1 MNALLFAAV
10 LATAN
15 VPVAM
20 GESVSDFKLD
30 DFRGKTHALSD
41 YQDRSIVV
49 IAFLGTECP
58 LAKLYGPRLQEMSE
72 RYADRG
78 VQFLG
83 VNSNTQ
89 DTLAE
94 ISAYARKH
102 QIDFPLLKDAGNR
115 VADQLRAKRTPEVFV
130 LDQDRSLRYWG
141 RIDDQFGV
149 GYVRDEPTEFPLRD
163 AIDQLLE
170 GREVEQPVAESVGCY
185 IGRVR
190 EKVADSE
197 VTYSNQI
204 ARILQKNCVECHRD
218 GEIAPFALNDYD
230 SASAWA
236 DTIVEVVKDQR
247 MPPWHANPEFGEFVN
262 SRLMSEEEKKQLFD
276 WAAAGAPEGDPA
288 QQPEPLTF
296 TDGWRLPR
304 QPDQVVGMS
313 STPFE
318 VAAEDTVDYQYFV
331 VDPGFKEDKWVS
343 AAEVIPGNRSVVHH
357 AIVFIRPPGSIQK
370 NGIGSWLSA
379 YVPGQMSTALPP
391 GQAMLIPAGSKFIFQ
406 MHYTPIGSAQQDLT
420 KVGLVFADP
429 AEVTHR
435 ALTLISINRKFEIPP
450 HDPNF
455 QANAWLENVPENAT
469 LHAIA
474 PHMHL
479 RGKSFR
485 FVLHQDG
492 EQKVLL
498 DVPKYDFNWQH
509 SYQFSEPLEIRDGMR
524 IECVAHFDNSEGNPV
539 NPDPSQ
545 PVRWGDQTWEEMV
558 VAYFGVTI
566 PRDDQKIEIRQE
578 GQRDQ
583 TQNLQDAERNAR
595 RIMKRFDKNEDGMLS
610 RNEVPKAMA
619 VFAFSRFDADGDDR
633 ISFEEAREY
642 ALRSNKSTDE

>member
-1 MNALLFAAV
+1 
-10 LATAN
+10 
-15 VPVAM
+15 
-20 GESVSDFKLD
+20 
-30 DFRGKTHALSD
+30 
-41 YQDRSIVV
+41 
-49 IAFLGTECP
+49 
-58 LAKLYGPRLQEMSE
+58 MSE
-72 RYADRG
+72 QYADRG

-83 VNSNTQ
+83 INSNTQ
-89 DTLAE
+89 DALAE

-149 GYVRDEPTEFPLRD
+149 GYVRDEPTEYPLRN

-170 GREVEQPVAESVGCY
+170 GREVEQPIAESVGCY

-204 ARILQKNCVECHRD
+204 ARILQKNCIECHRD
-218 GEIAPFALNDYD
+218 GEIAPFTLTDYD

-288 QQPEPLTF
+288 QQPDPLTF
-296 TDGWRLPR
+296 TAGWRLPR
-304 QPDQVVGMS
+304 QPDQVIGMS
-313 STPFE
+313 SAPFE

-343 AAEVIPGNRSVVHH
+343 AAEVIPGNRAVVHH
-357 AIVFIRPPGSIQK
+357 AIVFVRPPRSVQK

-391 GQAMLIPAGSKFIFQ
+391 GKAMLIPAGSKFIFQ

-420 KVGLVFADP
+420 KVGLVFSDP

-450 HDPNF
+450 HHPNF

-492 EQKVLL
+492 QQKVLL

-509 SYQFSEPLEIRDGMR
+509 SYQFSEPMALQDGMR

-539 NPDPSQ
+539 NPDPTQ

-558 VAYFGVTI
+558 VAYFAVTI
-566 PRDDQKIEIRQE
+566 PRGDQEIKIRQE
-578 GQRDQ
+578 TQQDQ
-583 TQNLQDAERNAR
+583 TQSQRTAERKAR
-595 RIMKRFDKNEDGMLS
+595 HIMRRFDKNEDGQLS

-619 VFAFSRFDADGDDR
+619 VFAFSRFDVDGDDR
-633 ISFEEAREY
+633 ISFQEAREY
-642 ALRSNKSTDE
+642 ALRSTKSTDE